1 MDEMIVRVASP
12 RPDLDALESAVSEAT
27 QRATK
32 ARPRFEFANASD
44 ICDPAKEAK
53 ASCLVDRR

>member
-12 RPDLDALESAVSEAT
+12 RPDRDALESAVSEAT

-32 ARPRFEFANASD
+32 VRPRVEFANASD
-44 ICDPAKEAK
+44 IYDPAKEAK
-53 ASCLVDRR
+53 ASRLVDRR